1 MPLRARHVAAALLVA
16 APGRAV
22 AQSDYYKTDAG
33 RPVRVEDAEA
43 TERYALGVQLA
54 PVRAERTVSG
64 DTRTRLEPKL
74 SYGVLPRTEVELRT
88 TLLLVSRRGTIPARA
103 GLAGVGVSALHA
115 LTVETPQHPAIAL
128 AADVVLPVGSL
139 ASPLPAFSGKAML
152 TRTFRAARVHLNG
165 ALGTWN
171 VRMQNPVFGCGPNQV
186 APPGTSCPFVPVPF
200 IPDTPCNVAPMPSPD
215 AVVFDAPVSRLCGA
229 PASTAPDAA
238 IQEEPVFRTRYGR
251 RWFLGGAVDHAFAV
265 QSVLISADAYAEWFE
280 RLYGRPDIAAE
291 VGLRH
296 QLTPNFVVD
305 AGVGRRFAGVN
316 PATFGTLGLTVTVA
330 ARPLVR

>member
-1 MPLRARHVAAALLVA
+1 
-16 APGRAV
+16 
-22 AQSDYYKTDAG
+22 
-33 RPVRVEDAEA
+33 
-43 TERYALGVQLA
+43 
-54 PVRAERTVSG
+54 
-64 DTRTRLEPKL
+64 
-74 SYGVLPRTEVELRT
+74 
-88 TLLLVSRRGTIPARA
+88 
-103 GLAGVGVSALHA
+103 
-115 LTVETPQHPAIAL
+115 
-128 AADVVLPVGSL
+128 
-139 ASPLPAFSGKAML
+139 ML

-171 VRMQNPVFGCGPNQV
+171 VRTQNPIFGCGPNQV

-215 AVVFDAPVSRLCGA
+215 AVAFDAPSGRLCGA
-229 PASTAPDAA
+229 PSAAAPNAA
-238 IQEEPVFRTRYGR
+238 ARQEAPVFRTRYGR

-280 RLYGRPDIAAE
+280 RLYGRPDIGAE
-291 VGLRH
+291 VGMRH